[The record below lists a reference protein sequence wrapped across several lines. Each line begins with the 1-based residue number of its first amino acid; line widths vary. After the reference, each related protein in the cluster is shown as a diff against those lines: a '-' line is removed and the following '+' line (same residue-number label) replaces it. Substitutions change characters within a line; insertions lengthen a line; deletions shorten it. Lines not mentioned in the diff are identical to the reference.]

1 MCVVC
6 GGGDGSIFF
15 WGGAVWFDM
24 GGIGSILIFRRNNEG
39 DGGGAFFARLD
50 PYLTLTKPLP

>member
-50 PYLTLTKPLP
+50 PY

>member
-6 GGGDGSIFF
+6 VVGMGALGRWKHRGGGVS
-15 WGGAVWFDM
+15 VWFDM

-50 PYLTLTKPLP
+50 PY